1 VYEPSIEQIRHM
13 VRIAKNLKPIGCNAV
28 QLTGGEPT
36 LRDDLVEIIRMI
48 KEEGYDHIQ
57 LNTNGVRLAEE
68 EDFALK
74 VRVAGVNTVYL
85 SFDGVDERTNPKNHH
100 EVPKVLENCRRAQLG
115 IVLVPTVIKSVNDHQ
130 LGDIVRFAADNID
143 IIRGVNFQP
152 VSLVGSMPKRE
163 REQFRITIPD
173 CIKAIEEQTGGE
185 IGREDFYPV
194 PSVTP
199 ISRFIEALTGNPQY
213 ELTTHFACGMATY
226 VFKDN
231 GRLIPITRF
240 VDVEGLFEFLNEKAE
255 EITNSRMKTVKAL
268 KNVVD
273 LRKFIDSSKAPRGFN
288 VSKILF
294 DVLVKHDYT
303 TLGQFHLKSLFIGMM
318 HFQDLYNYDI
328 SRVER
333 CEIHYGSP
341 DGRII
346 PFCSFNV
353 IPEKYR
359 DAIHEKYGIP
369 IEEWEKKSGRK
380 LKDDIKRVVR
390 RPR

>member
-1 VYEPSIEQIRHM
+1 
-13 VRIAKNLKPIGCNAV
+13 
-28 QLTGGEPT
+28 LTGGEPT

>member
-1 VYEPSIEQIRHM
+1 
-13 VRIAKNLKPIGCNAV
+13 
-28 QLTGGEPT
+28 
-36 LRDDLVEIIRMI
+36 
-48 KEEGYDHIQ
+48 
-57 LNTNGVRLAEE
+57 
-68 EDFALK
+68 
-74 VRVAGVNTVYL
+74 
-85 SFDGVDERTNPKNHH
+85 
-100 EVPKVLENCRRAQLG
+100 
-115 IVLVPTVIKSVNDHQ
+115 
-130 LGDIVRFAADNID
+130 
-143 IIRGVNFQP
+143 
-152 VSLVGSMPKRE
+152 
-163 REQFRITIPD
+163 
-173 CIKAIEEQTGGE
+173 
-185 IGREDFYPV
+185 
-194 PSVTP
+194 
-199 ISRFIEALTGNPQY
+199 
-213 ELTTHFACGMATY
+213 
-226 VFKDN
+226 
-231 GRLIPITRF
+231 
-240 VDVEGLFEFLNEKAE
+240 
-255 EITNSRMKTVKAL
+255 MKTVKAL